1 MKKAKKLDPKKI
13 TPDMIMD
20 IQVHDDECPFDTGAP
35 CICTPTKTEMTVAQF
50 AELCAKMP
58 GKTLGEIVGHG
69 KKRN

>member
-35 CICTPTKTEMTVAQF
+35 CICSIIR
-50 AELCAKMP
+50 
-58 GKTLGEIVGHG
+58 GKVHFS
-69 KKRN
+69 